1 MGVCVSAASLN
12 LIIRTSKKKHQES
25 LRHAYQ
31 HACKQGR
38 AWEPHLAGV
47 SGVCGCVNCAAPH
60 PRAGAFG
67 LWIRV
72 PPGPV
77 SVVAHFGCV
86 CVRGARGLHLVHERV
101 CRGGATRP
109 GSVWPPGSS
118 DFGRWASRDHVQ
130 LWHAPGGQIC
140 MLFLACVWARV
151 GVVGD
156 GLVSIETHNNSGDCF
171 RSARVLVRLCLL
183 DLEAVL
189 LPVLTRFG
197 AAGLGGVVSVFW
209 VGRFGALNWCARAC
223 WLWCALLSRCWRVR
237 VVGLRGGCDLR
248 WVWRTGFSQQSGTPT
263 AIKLAPSLT
272 S

>member
-1 MGVCVSAASLN
+1 MRVGRGGLGTTPGWRFWCVWVC
-12 LIIRTSKKKHQES
+12 K
-25 LRHAYQ
+25 LRCPPSTRRGFRALDSGSSG
-31 HACKQGR
+31 AC
-38 AWEPHLAGV
+38 
-47 SGVCGCVNCAAPH
+47 VC
-60 PRAGAFG
+60 RGA
-67 LWIRV
+67 LWLR
-72 PPGPV
+72 
-77 SVVAHFGCV
+77 V

-140 MLFLACVWARV
+140 MLFLAWVWARV

-223 WLWCALLSRCWRVR
+223 WLWCALLSRCWRAR
-237 VVGLRGGCDLR
+237 AVGLRGGCDLR